1 MDDTTRILLVGGVK
15 VGASPPGDYSFY
27 GNLFMRMTKEVRNI
41 GDLTRYIAFDYLTDE
56 NDPITFLGIEVDSI
70 ENIPDGMIALDLDN
84 HSLTIL
90 EEMNGK
96 NTIIWQED
104 VTWQWL
110 SKLPSVCNRGITGE
124 FSVRVP
130 SGWCGTK
137 VSSHRKFSMT
147 ANAYVAPGQIGC
159 DDSIHLVN
167 YDPAW
172 PQQYLE
178 FSGWL
183 RECLGSDVALRVEH
197 FGSTSIP
204 GMIAKPI
211 IDVLV
216 EVPSFS
222 EAKQRALPLLNNEL
236 WEYWWYGNH
245 MTFVRRDK
253 LMGMRT
259 HHVHMMLHGRDLQAK
274 LAFRDHLRS
283 HAEDAAQ
290 YAALKRQL
298 AVCHQT
304 DREQYTNAKASF
316 VNEIVTKSMKHF

>member
-1 MDDTTRILLVGGVK
+1 MDNTARIRLVGGVK

-27 GNLFMRMTKEVRNI
+27 GNLFMRMTKEVRNT
-41 GDLTRYIAFDYLTDE
+41 GNLTRYLAFDYLTDE

-90 EEMNGK
+90 NQMNGK
-96 NTIIWQED
+96 ISIVWQED
-104 VTWQWL
+104 VNWQWL
-110 SKLPSVCNRGITGE
+110 SKSPSICNRGVTGE

-130 SGWCGTK
+130 SGWCGTN

-147 ANAYVAPGQIGC
+147 ANAYVAPGHTGS
-159 DDSIHLVN
+159 DDSVHLVD
-167 YDPAW
+167 YDPIW
-172 PQQYLE
+172 PQQFLE

-216 EVPSFS
+216 EVPSFTV
-222 EAKQRALPLLNNEL
+222 AKQRTLPLLNNEL

-245 MTFVRRDK
+245 LTFVRRDK
-253 LMGMRT
+253 LMGLRS
-259 HHVHMMLHGRDLQAK
+259 HHVHMMLNGRDLQARV
-274 LAFRDHLRS
+274 AFRDHLRS
-283 HAEDAAQ
+283 HAEDAAR

-298 AVCHQT
+298 AMWNSGDT
-304 DREQYTNAKASF
+304 ILNSKEGKGDGF
-316 VNEIVTKSMKHF
+316 IF